1 MCRRIVAA
9 SAGLKATTAVPG
21 RFGPTIDA
29 IVDFYLFSDRTFPP
43 RAFGPLE
50 FAAAKMYERIV
61 AFGALTPGDGGPRR
75 EKRASAAVA
84 YQAATG

>member
-9 SAGLKATTAVPG
+9 PAGLKAMAAVPG

-29 IVDFYLFSDRTFPP
+29 IVDFYLSSDRTFPP

-50 FAAAKMYERIV
+50 FAAAKM
-61 AFGALTPGDGGPRR
+61 
-75 EKRASAAVA
+75 
-84 YQAATG
+84 